1 MEGLIEINKK
11 AKGIEEL
18 VKVSEETKEK
28 VLKFLH
34 SSF

>member
-1 MEGLIEINKK
+1 MDGLIEINKK

-18 VKVSEETKEK
+18 VKVNEETKER
-28 VLKFLH
+28 VLKFLY